1 MVDNTIKTQKYLAGH
16 VLFREG
22 DLSDNCYLVR
32 EGELALSRIDSKGK
46 TRKFAKVEKGE
57 IVGEMSMIGDTP
69 RTATVTISKDA

>member
-32 EGELALSRIDSKGK
+32 EGELDISRIDSKGK
-46 TRKFAKVEKGE
+46 TRKFAKVEKG
-57 IVGEMSMIGDTP
+57 
-69 RTATVTISKDA
+69 